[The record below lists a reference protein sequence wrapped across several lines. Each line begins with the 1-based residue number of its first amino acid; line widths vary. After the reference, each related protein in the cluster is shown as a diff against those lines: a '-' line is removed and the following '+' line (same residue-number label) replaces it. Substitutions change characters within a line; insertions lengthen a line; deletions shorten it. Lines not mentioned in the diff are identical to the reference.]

1 MPRQRKKSP
10 DPAAHRRLK
19 GILIVGKQ
27 LWISELSSI
36 VFVCL
41 LLVSLFSISFL
52 ILRNELSIRKLDRQI
67 AALEIEKINLS
78 HSMDELKERNRL
90 SSLLCN
96 IVSKRVSTPVIRHL
110 ADLVYLNSRQFGYSP
125 ELLLAV
131 ISVESRFDAKALG
144 RYRSGNLSG
153 ALGLMQLKYET
164 ALEVAQNL
172 GIENLRPEDLF
183 DPEINVV
190 LGTAYLTRLIS
201 QFRNFKLGLL
211 AYNLGPGTVRSTL
224 SRKEKLPLRYYEKVL
239 RQYYRLQGVANRE
252 AALNLGGLNCR

>member
-1 MPRQRKKSP
+1 MPSRNKNSP
-10 DPAAHRRLK
+10 KPTAHRSRV

-36 VFVCL
+36 IFVCL

-52 ILRNELSIRKLDRQI
+52 ILRNELSIRKMNREI

-90 SSLLCN
+90 SSLLCT
-96 IVSKRVSTPVIRHL
+96 IVSKKVSTPVIGHL

-153 ALGLMQLKYET
+153 ALGLMQLKYGT

-172 GIENLRPEDLF
+172 GIEDLKPDDLF
-183 DPEINVV
+183 DPEKNVV

-201 QFRNFKLGLL
+201 QFKSFKLGLL

-224 SRKEKLPLRYYEKVL
+224 SRKERLPLRYYRKVL
-239 RQYYRLQGVANRE
+239 KQYYRLQG
-252 AALNLGGLNCR
+252 